1 MLVFYQ
7 NIKGDMADKQICF
20 RINMEL
26 HEKIKVV
33 CAMRHCTMKSWI
45 MKAIAEKLLK
55 DEAGLVKPG
64 SKG

>member
-1 MLVFYQ
+1 
-7 NIKGDMADKQICF
+7 MADKQICF